1 MHTAIP
7 IPYTSFVT
15 PAAPA
20 AIDGV
25 QKSMQTTQ
33 AVRLKEVSFDLYE
46 RYILLDR
53 IGEFFRP
60 PERPYRVLDVGG
72 HTPAFWPG
80 FSSMAGVVIPDANVT
95 VVDTFSRAE
104 LRNYVQASRL
114 RLPFADDTFDLACS
128 LDTLEHL
135 PDEHRPALLSE
146 LLRVTRN
153 GLYIAFPF
161 ESASNRWAESILAGC
176 ADVLLQDAIPA
187 LLEHRQFGL
196 PRRDLVT
203 GLLAGRPYPWVDFEH
218 GNTDIWLLM
227 MLTYYSL
234 RRPGTDFVLE
244 LNRRFNQVYA
254 AQDWGAPAYRTG
266 YVLSKLRVAGDLET
280 LRASF
285 VSTENPADLQAVLAF
300 CQLFLNIAQST
311 RVTVDK
317 DRHIGNL
324 ETELKAAQAR
334 LEQARRE
341 FTQQALDSRELNGL
355 VSEIAMQVEQMR
367 EQLRDLLSQS
377 AQAHAD
383 HVESQARL
391 DSRLRDLEVGQVTN
405 KRAIQAI
412 YDSRIWRAF
421 SGVGGLLLRLTGQA
435 VPARGQEVAG
445 RAAPD
450 RGVPRERP
458 IGGDFL
464 GLVCDHPGGHG
475 TIPVRDVVEIRG
487 WALARSGIDRVLV
500 RVGNQPPE
508 AAAYGILRPDV
519 GRSYPEIAGSDHA
532 GYRFFWDT
540 SGLPE
545 GPRSVRVR
553 AIARSGQRQEVTC
566 NVVIDRSSS
575 PGYDLWIARNEPTA
589 EQKRQMRW
597 EIAKFPA
604 SPRIGIAVPVHK
616 TPIGVLTRCIES
628 VLEQIYP
635 NWELCLVDD
644 GSGDPAITG
653 LLQQY
658 VERDSRIRVLTLPQ
672 SQGISAATNQAVH
685 QCSGEY
691 VAFLDHDDE
700 LADFALWEVVRAIQA
715 HSGTDV
721 FYSDEDKIDEHG
733 RRYDP
738 FCKPRWSPDL
748 LLSCNYI
755 CHFVVVKRSL
765 LDLLGGLDEKYN
777 GSQDYEFL
785 LRATRHTQK
794 IERIPKILY
803 HWRALPGSAA
813 SAAADKP
820 QAGDDGRR
828 ALAAHL
834 ANTAPGATVE
844 EVKPCRYR
852 VRYPIAGDPRV
863 AILIPTNGH
872 MNLFRAAV
880 EEVLDKTSYPNY
892 EILLIDN
899 SRDSRLADYTARLAS
914 RNLPV
919 RHFDWRNQPFNFS
932 SMNNA
937 AARAAS
943 SPYLLFLN
951 DDTTIITPE
960 WLTAMLEHGQRP
972 EVGAVGAQLWYP
984 DDLIQHAGVVMG
996 LYGNCSHAFKN
1007 QSAKQPHYFDFPEL
1021 IRNCSA
1027 VTAAC
1032 MLVARHKFFEAG
1044 GFDETNLAVAFQDV
1058 DFCLKLLELGYRN
1071 VYTPYAKLYHYES
1084 ATKNENEKIPHP
1096 AEDNYMKKK
1105 WAKYIAD
1112 DPYYN
1117 PNLARRREDFS
1128 LAVE

>member
-1 MHTAIP
+1 MIHAERL
-7 IPYTSFVT
+7 
-15 PAAPA
+15 A
-20 AIDGV
+20 
-25 QKSMQTTQ
+25 Q
-33 AVRLKEVSFDLYE
+33 AERLKEVAFDLYE
-46 RYILLDR
+46 RYILLER

-60 PERPYRVLDVGG
+60 PEPPYRVLDAGG

-80 FSSMAGVVIPDANVT
+80 FSSMAGAVIPDASVT
-95 VVDTFSRAE
+95 VVDSLSRAE
-104 LRNYVQASRL
+104 LRNYVQASPL
-114 RLPFADDTFDLACS
+114 RLPFADGAFDLVCS
-128 LDTLEHL
+128 IDTLEHL
-135 PDEHRPALLSE
+135 PDEQRPALVAE
-146 LLRVTRN
+146 LLRVTRD

-161 ESASNRWAESILAGC
+161 ESASNRWAESILVEYAGV
-176 ADVLLQDAIPA
+176 ALKETIPA
-187 LLEHRQFGL
+187 LLEHRRFGL
-196 PRRDLVT
+196 PGRDFLQ
-203 GLLAGRPYPWVDFEH
+203 GLFAGNPYPWINFEQ
-218 GNTDIWLLM
+218 GNTDVWLLM
-227 MLTYYSL
+227 MLTYHSL

-244 LNRRFNQVYA
+244 LNRRFNEVYA
-254 AQDWGAPAYRTG
+254 AQDWTAPAYRTG
-266 YVLSKLRVAGDLET
+266 YVLSKRRGAGDLET

-285 VSTENPADLQAVLAF
+285 VSTGKQAGLQAVLSF
-300 CQLFLNIAQST
+300 CQLFLNLAQSG

-317 DRHIGNL
+317 DRHIGNI
-324 ETELKAAQAR
+324 ETELKITQAR
-334 LEQARRE
+334 LEQAQRE

-355 VSEIAMQVEQMR
+355 ASEIASQVEQVR
-367 EQLRDLLSQS
+367 EQLRDLQSQF

-383 HVESQARL
+383 HVESQTRL
-391 DSRLRDLEVGQVTN
+391 DRRLRDLEVGQVTN

-421 SGVGGLLLRLTGQA
+421 SSVGGLLLRATGQTAPARAAAPASYREASHRGASRERLTGS
-435 VPARGQEVAG
+435 
-445 RAAPD
+445 
-450 RGVPRERP
+450 
-458 IGGDFL
+458 DFL
-464 GLVCDHPGGHG
+464 GLVCDHPGGQG

-487 WALARSGIDRVLV
+487 WALARSGIDRVVV

-508 AAAYGILRPDV
+508 AAAYGILRQDV

-540 SGLPE
+540 TGLPE
-545 GPRSVRVR
+545 GPRTVRVR

-597 EIAKFPA
+597 EIAKFPV
-604 SPRIGIAVPVHK
+604 SPRIDIAVPVHK

-635 NWELCLVDD
+635 NWELCLADD

-658 VERDSRIRVLTLPQ
+658 AERDSRIRVLALPR
-672 SQGISAATNQAVH
+672 SQGISAATNRALGQS
-685 QCSGEY
+685 SGEY

-715 HSGTDV
+715 HPGTDL

-748 LLSCNYI
+748 FLSCNYL
-755 CHFVVVKRSL
+755 CHFVVAKRAL
-765 LDLLGGLDEKYN
+765 LERAGGLDEAYN

-813 SAAADKP
+813 SAAGDKP

-828 ALAAHL
+828 ALVSHL
-834 ANTAPGATVE
+834 ASAAPGATVE
-844 EVKPCRYR
+844 EVKACRYR
-852 VRYPIAGDPRV
+852 VRYPIAGNPRV

-872 MNLFRAAV
+872 LNLFRAAV
-880 EEVLDKTSYPNY
+880 EEVLDKTSYANY

-899 SRDSRLADYTARLAS
+899 SRDSRLEDYAARLTARK
-914 RNLPV
+914 LPV

-937 AARAAS
+937 AARATDA
-943 SPYLLFLN
+943 PYLLFLN

-960 WLTAMLEHGQRP
+960 WLSAMLEHGQRP

-984 DDLIQHAGVVMG
+984 DDSIQHAGVVMG

-1007 QSAKQPHYFDFPEL
+1007 QPAKQPHYFDFPEL

-1032 MLVARHKFFEAG
+1032 LLVARHKFFEAG

-1058 DFCLKLLELGYRN
+1058 DLCLKLLELGYRN
-1071 VYTPYAKLYHYES
+1071 IYTPYAKLYHYES
-1084 ATKNENEKIPHP
+1084 ATKNESDKIPHP